1 MEEQNQQKLTKAES
15 NKRYR
20 EENKEH
26 IRQYRNEY
34 YHKNKEK
41 ISKQHKASYERN
53 KEKRKAS
60 QKIQREKNKEKRSK
74 QQKEYREKNKE
85 TVRAGNKRYYENNK
99 ERILKEEKEYRD
111 ANKELLA
118 EQRKQKR
125 LAKGPPAQ
133 RPYITP
139 KEYTEEEIQELLTQY
154 KSQPEKY
161 WCPLT
166 NKVYKTHGIW
176 TGIFGSRMTKPCVNR
191 FMFLLQEPHYS
202 AYSGKQ
208 LTEDEFSYSE
218 TYKGWTGFK
227 KYTLEEIEQRV
238 WMKTRDYSFTKT
250 PEHRKKLSERGINFY
265 QTEKGIQLKEE
276 KSKKMTEF
284 FQTEEGKKQKTE
296 TSKKNSASMK
306 KLIAEGKFTPA
317 ITNTWTHWNAQI
329 EFEDGT
335 VKKFRSSWEACFYY
349 SNQHLAYESIRV
361 KEVDRTYVSD
371 FVDEQ
376 ANIMY
381 EIKPRNRYN
390 IEIDKMTSLQNYC
403 TNNGL
408 KFIWLNEGNILD
420 YIDVEKLAKDEK
432 NKEQFLKM
440 LKDPTMKKIYESKC
454 AKN

>member
-1 MEEQNQQKLTKAES
+1 MEEQTPQNQQKLTKAEY

-20 EENKEH
+20 EENKESVAAG
-26 IRQYRNEY
+26 NKAY
-34 YHKNKEK
+34 Y
-41 ISKQHKASYERN
+41 
-53 KEKRKAS
+53 
-60 QKIQREKNKEKRSK
+60 EKNKE
-74 QQKEYREKNKE
+74 
-85 TVRAGNKRYYENNK
+85 
-99 ERILKEEKEYRD
+99 RISREEKEYRD
-111 ANKELLA
+111 ANKELLS

-125 LAKGPPAQ
+125 LAKGPLAQ

-139 KEYTEEEIQELLTQY
+139 REYTEEEIQELIRQY
-154 KSQPEKY
+154 KNQPEKF

-166 NKVYKTHGIW
+166 NKVYATHGIW
-176 TGIFGSRMTKPCVNR
+176 TGIFGSRMIKPCVNR

-238 WMKTRDYSFTKT
+238 WTKLMDYSFTKT
-250 PEHRKKLSERGINFY
+250 PERGKKISDSNKKFN
-265 QTEKGIQLKEE
+265 QTEKGVQRRKEN
-276 KSKKMTEF
+276 SKRMLEF
-284 FQTEEGKKQKTE
+284 YQTEEGKKKKIE
-296 TSKKNSASMK
+296 ASKKSSATMK
-306 KLIAEGKFTPA
+306 QLIAEGKYTPT
-317 ITNTWTHWNAQI
+317 ITNTWTHWSAKI

-390 IEIDKMTSLQNYC
+390 VEIDKMTSLQNYC

-420 YIDVEKLAKDEK
+420 YIDVEKIAKDEK